1 MNPSYDQ
8 LIRKLYE
15 SVLSDEFVQD
25 ILKELCIFTHSKQN
39 VLLLLDQ
46 DSGLGLA
53 LDSFGVAT
61 EQISGYGAYYAQD
74 NPGKLFNNKI
84 ALGEWYFDNHELGM
98 PIMCRHPFY
107 QYIQCKYGS
116 HSIMW
121 TPLLNEG
128 AVHAALSFLAGIESP
143 GYNAEDTHILAPLLP
158 HLINA
163 VQLRW
168 RFQELS
174 LSALLGQHLLNRLQ
188 SPVVVI
194 DAKARIVFANH
205 AWQDWLSHQQ
215 RLFSSVSLAKP
226 THSATL
232 LMALAKQLCG
242 IPPVPIA
249 TIKIDLE
256 NGDEPV
262 RMVGLPLK
270 NDHPLAHGW
279 LHPVGIV
286 VVHDPATS
294 HAPWKQLLQRLF
306 GLTRAECRLV
316 EQLTHSHSLV
326 GAAYILHVSTA
337 TGRTQLKSIF
347 QKTATSNQSA
357 FIQLVTELS
366 QMH

>member
-1 MNPSYDQ
+1 MNTSYGQ

-15 SVLSDEFVQD
+15 SVMSDEFVQD
-25 ILKELCIFTHSKQN
+25 ILKELCILTHSKQN

-46 DSGLGLA
+46 DRGLGMT
-53 LDSFGVAT
+53 LDSYGVAT
-61 EQISGYGAYYAQD
+61 EQIIEYGAYYAQD
-74 NPGKLFNNKI
+74 DPGKLLINKI
-84 ALGEWYFDNHELGM
+84 ALGEWYFDKHELGM
-98 PIMCRHPFY
+98 PIMRHHPFY
-107 QYIQCKYGS
+107 QDFLRKYGS

-121 TPLLNEG
+121 TPLLNQG
-128 AVHAALSFLAGIESP
+128 TAHAALSFQAGMERP
-143 GYNAEDTHILAPLLP
+143 GYTAEDTYILAPLLP

-174 LSALLGQHLLNRLQ
+174 RSALLGQHLLDRLH

-194 DAKARIVFANH
+194 DAKARILFANA

-215 RLFSSVSLAKP
+215 RLFSSQSLAKP
-226 THSATL
+226 TRSAAS
-232 LMALAKQLCG
+232 LMTLAKQLCG
-242 IPPVPIA
+242 TPPVPIA
-249 TIKIDLE
+249 TIKVASE
-256 NGDEPV
+256 NGGEPV
-262 RMVGLPLK
+262 HLVGLPLK

-294 HAPWKQLLQRLF
+294 HAPWTQLLQRLF

-326 GAAYILHVSTA
+326 GAAYTLHVSTA

-347 QKTATSNQSA
+347 QKTATRNQSA
-357 FIQLVTELS
+357 LIQLVTELS
-366 QMH
+366 QLH